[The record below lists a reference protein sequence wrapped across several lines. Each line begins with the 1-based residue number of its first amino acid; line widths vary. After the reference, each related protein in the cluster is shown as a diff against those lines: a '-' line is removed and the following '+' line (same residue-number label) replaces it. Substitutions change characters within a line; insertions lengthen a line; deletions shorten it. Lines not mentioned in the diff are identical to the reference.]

1 MPVDIKARLKAA
13 AFYIRVTLP
22 TDAMFI
28 DVFEVKQVIDSCD
41 LIWFY
46 FQVKAP
52 TNSDTECRTG
62 FIESLPVDS

>member
-1 MPVDIKARLKAA
+1 MPVDIKAQLKAA

-41 LIWFY
+41 FFGHY
-46 FQVKAP
+46 FQIKAP
-52 TNSDTECRTG
+52 TNSDTGCRTG
-62 FIESLPVDS
+62 FNESLLVDS